1 VRRALAVVAGV
12 LAVAGPASAAT
23 GTEVSRLA
31 AQAPASP
38 AALNRLRSIA
48 VVDGRPVDLARA
60 LRTASRQDLL
70 ATLRVLA
77 ALPANPPQEF
87 PATAAAR
94 RILQENRFR
103 GSQVPRPFHGALV
116 WLGER
121 FSPVSRAFHSL
132 ARHVPG
138 GAAALAVLLAAL
150 VVLAS
155 TAVAGR
161 IARRRGASV
170 LRLGER
176 AQGVATADPRQL
188 EREADAA
195 EAGGDAA
202 GALRLRFGAGLL
214 RLGRARVVPLRASL
228 TSGEARRLVG
238 LEEFDLLAGTFD
250 EVVYGGRSARAEDAV
265 AARERWPVVLRA
277 KGVRG

>member
-1 VRRALAVVAGV
+1 MRQALAVVAAV

-23 GTEVSRLA
+23 GAEVSRLA
-31 AQAPASP
+31 AQAPSSP
-38 AALNRLRSIA
+38 AALDRLRSIA
-48 VVDGRPVDLARA
+48 VVDGRRVDLARA

-70 ATLRVLA
+70 VRLRVLA
-77 ALPANPPQEF
+77 APSGSPPQAF
-87 PATAAAR
+87 PATATAR
-94 RILQENRFR
+94 RILQESRFR
-103 GSQVPRPFHGALV
+103 GSQVPRPFHGSLV

-121 FSPVSRAFHSL
+121 FSPLSRAFHSL

-161 IARRRGASV
+161 IARGRAVSV

-176 AQGVATADPRQL
+176 AGGPATADPRQL
-188 EREADAA
+188 EGEADAA
-195 EAGGDAA
+195 EAAGDAA
-202 GALRLRFGAGLL
+202 GALRLRFRAGLL
-214 RLGRARVVPLRASL
+214 RLGSARVVPLRDSL
-228 TSGEARRLVG
+228 TSGEARRLVR
-238 LEEFDLLAGTFD
+238 LEEFDLLAGTHD